1 MLKKWYKQQPG
12 GRGLKQTGRDSPL
25 AQSPGFQP
33 LLKHLPPL
41 PVGGI
46 FTLLVLSIFILQDFI
61 LSLKSLLYRIE
72 FATSA
77 T

>member
-1 MLKKWYKQQPG
+1 MLKKWSKQQPG

-41 PVGGI
+41 PGWHLYIVGTFNFYSSG
-46 FTLLVLSIFILQDFI
+46 FYSI
-61 LSLKSLLYRIE
+61 LKKPSV
-72 FATSA
+72 SH
-77 T
+77 